1 MGVDMGTAVSSAALA
16 GCLVEAHRKTYA
28 DKNAAKVAASKL
40 RSHDYRFARDDLVD
54 HGGRIA

>member
-1 MGVDMGTAVSSAALA
+1 MSANISSAVLV
-16 GCLVEAHRKTYA
+16 GFLVEAHRKTYA